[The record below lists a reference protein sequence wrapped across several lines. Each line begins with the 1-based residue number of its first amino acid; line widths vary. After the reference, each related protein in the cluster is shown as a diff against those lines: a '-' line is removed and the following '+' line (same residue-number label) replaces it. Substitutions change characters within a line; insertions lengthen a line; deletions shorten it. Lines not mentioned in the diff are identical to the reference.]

1 MVAVMEQRTDC
12 SSELD
17 GEMVTRVLALARQR
31 LSSGCPYAFYFRGID
46 CNYEDGVLTLHGRL
60 PTYYL
65 KQVLQTML
73 ANVDGVTRI
82 ENQVDVVSSTGLS
95 SVRPK

>member
-1 MVAVMEQRTDC
+1 MEAVVDRKTDC
-12 SSELD
+12 ALESD
-17 GEMVTRVLALARQR
+17 GELQARILALARQR
-31 LSSGCPYAFYFRGID
+31 LSSGCPYVFYFKGISCD
-46 CNYEDGVLTLHGRL
+46 YEDGVLTLQGRL

-65 KQVLQTML
+65 KQVLQTVL
-73 ANVDGVTRI
+73 ADVDGVVRI